1 MKHNE
6 QTLRIKTL
14 LLVSK
19 IFQRIQYFTDKKK
32 KKFFPQHLCVFLIN
46 NTHTTIII
54 RYKIGEDILNT

>member
-32 KKFFPQHLCVFLIN
+32 KKILSTTFMRFLN
-46 NTHTTIII
+46 
-54 RYKIGEDILNT
+54 K